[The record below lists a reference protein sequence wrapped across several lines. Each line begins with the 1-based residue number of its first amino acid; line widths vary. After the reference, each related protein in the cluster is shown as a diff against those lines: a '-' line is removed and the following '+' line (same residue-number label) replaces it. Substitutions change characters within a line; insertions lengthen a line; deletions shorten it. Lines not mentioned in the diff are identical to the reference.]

1 VQVFQSDLSQVNIC
15 SQVFLPFHSYVNL
28 MMVLSMWLAHY
39 DLQLNAVHGFNIL
52 FIYLEHKI
60 KRILAFSLNW
70 KVNFKLFNP
79 EMGQNGCM
87 YLQ

>member
-1 VQVFQSDLSQVNIC
+1 
-15 SQVFLPFHSYVNL
+15 
-28 MMVLSMWLAHY
+28 MVLSMWLTHY
-39 DLQLNAVHGFNIL
+39 DHQLNAVHGFKLL

-60 KRILAFSLNW
+60 KRILALLNW

-79 EMGQNGCM
+79 EMDQKGSM

>member
-1 VQVFQSDLSQVNIC
+1 MIIN
-15 SQVFLPFHSYVNL
+15 
-28 MMVLSMWLAHY
+28 
-39 DLQLNAVHGFNIL
+39 LNAVHDFNLL

-60 KRILAFSLNW
+60 KRILTLLLNW

-79 EMGQNGCM
+79 EMGQNGSM

>member
-1 VQVFQSDLSQVNIC
+1 
-15 SQVFLPFHSYVNL
+15 
-28 MMVLSMWLAHY
+28 MWLTHY
-39 DLQLNAVHGFNIL
+39 DHQLNAVHGFKLL

-60 KRILAFSLNW
+60 KRILALLNW

-79 EMGQNGCM
+79 EMDQKGSM

>member
-1 VQVFQSDLSQVNIC
+1 
-15 SQVFLPFHSYVNL
+15 

-39 DLQLNAVHGFNIL
+39 VHELNAVHGFNLL

-60 KRILAFSLNW
+60 KRILALSLNW

-79 EMGQNGCM
+79 EMGRNGSI
-87 YLQ
+87 YLQQF

>member
-1 VQVFQSDLSQVNIC
+1 
-15 SQVFLPFHSYVNL
+15 
-28 MMVLSMWLAHY
+28 MVSSMLVTHY
-39 DLQLNAVHGFNIL
+39 DHQLNAVHDFDLL

-70 KVNFKLFNP
+70 KVNFKLFSP
-79 EMGQNGCM
+79 EMGHNGSM